1 MKKSVIFSYSAALL
15 GLLLTSGCGNE
26 APPPPTEKA
35 ELVVRFFSSIQK
47 RDFQSAMRQGIK
59 LRALDNHN
67 ENISKLVEIQQC
79 NAYIGSVQ
87 KHLNA
92 GRINQAAAIL
102 QKGVNTYPDN
112 ITLRNL
118 LPKVRQL
125 RNAKNLINGMER
137 ASDSISMRS
146 ALMAAKIGMAAN
158 TTARLNRYF
167 ANYEKRIAAA
177 EKQERLQK
185 LERQKKAEEEQ
196 KKAEEERKKAEQS
209 AARPDSNAEKTDP
222 AAANT
227 AKAEPQ
233 VVSAK

>member
-185 LERQKKAEEEQ
+185 LERQKKAEEE
-196 KKAEEERKKAEQS
+196 RKKAEQS